1 MVLLARNL
9 TVPVVI
15 AEGGFSMLKASCSQG
30 ALHEILQVVSRGV
43 SGRST
48 QPVQNNIYL
57 SSADDALRL
66 VATDLEYLSLDAQVP
81 ATVAEEGT
89 VTIPGRVFNEI
100 VASLPEEEVSLECEG
115 PAELTIHC
123 GKSNYRV
130 RGLPSDDFQFLP
142 EIDTEVE
149 FTLPESDL
157 RKILSQT
164 VFACSQDETRPIL
177 TGALFYARPDMLV
190 VAATDTYRLAVR
202 MLSMP
207 LGVAEDKKVIV
218 SARVLGELMRIL
230 QEDSAAPIT
239 VRLSR
244 RLVEFEVSS
253 LKVASRLIEGEFPN
267 YEKVIPQDPDKKL
280 VLQVPALERALRR
293 AFIVARHDSNRVVLR
308 GEDNLL
314 RISAQVPDLGTVEE
328 EVEMEL
334 TGDPIE
340 IAFNA
345 RYLLDMLEASG
356 SEQVVL
362 HLAGS
367 LNPGTLRPLGRDD
380 YTYVVMPMQIMT

>member
-1 MVLLARNL
+1 
-9 TVPVVI
+9 
-15 AEGGFSMLKASCSQG
+15 MLKASCPQG
-30 ALHEILQVVSRGV
+30 ALHEILQIVSRGV

-48 QPVQNNIYL
+48 QPVQNNIFL
-57 SSADDALRL
+57 SSVDGNLRL

-81 ATVAEEGT
+81 AMVTEEGA

-100 VASLPEEEVSLECEG
+100 VASLPEEEVSLESQAPG
-115 PAELTIHC
+115 ELTIHC
-123 GKSNYRV
+123 GKSHYRV

-142 EIDTEVE
+142 TIESEVE
-149 FTLPESDL
+149 FTLPEGDL
-157 RKILSQT
+157 RKLLSQT
-164 VFACSQDETRPIL
+164 AFACSQDETRPIL
-177 TGALFYARPDMLV
+177 TGALFYAKPESLIV
-190 VAATDTYRLAVR
+190 VATDTYRLALR
-202 MLSMP
+202 TLSLP
-207 LGVAEDKKVIV
+207 LGVTEEKKVIV

-230 QEDSAAPIT
+230 EENSDAPVS

-244 RLVEFEVSS
+244 RLVEFEVRNM
-253 LKVASRLIEGEFPN
+253 KVASRLIEGEFPN

-280 VLQVPALERALRR
+280 VLQIAPLERALRR

-308 GEDNLL
+308 GEEGVL
-314 RISAQVPDLGTVEE
+314 RISAQAPDLGTVEE
-328 EVEMEL
+328 EVEVEL

-345 RYLLDMLEASG
+345 RYVLDMLEAAS
-356 SEQVVL
+356 SEQIAL

-380 YTYVVMPMQIMT
+380 YTYVVMPMQIIA